1 MGRPPDAQAQGGRWR
16 GPLLAGLLGASLLA
30 GPPFSTDDPEPVE
43 YHHMEL
49 YLSWLGLRTPGGATG
64 SLPLVEFNDG
74 ILPETQFHIVAPLAY
89 AKPAGG
95 PVTRGYGDTEIG
107 LKVRVLRETDMRPQ
121 VGVFPL
127 VEVPTGAADRGLGAG
142 HTQVY
147 LPIWLQKSWGSWT
160 SYGGYGWWRNP
171 GDGRRN
177 WHYLG
182 WLLQRDLSGWATVGG
197 EVFRRSPA
205 TLGGRASE
213 GFNLGAI
220 FNLSER
226 DHLLVSAGRNLSGD
240 RETHLYL
247 GYQVTLDLEGA
258 RLRPSQSRGGQP

>member
-1 MGRPPDAQAQGGRWR
+1 
-16 GPLLAGLLGASLLA
+16 
-30 GPPFSTDDPEPVE
+30 
-43 YHHMEL
+43 MEL
-49 YLSWLGLRTPGGATG
+49 YLSWLGLRTPGGAAG
-64 SLPLVEFNDG
+64 SLPLVEFNAG

-107 LKVRVLRETDMRPQ
+107 LKVRLLRETDTLPQ
-121 VGVFPL
+121 VGLFPM
-127 VEVPTGAADRGLGAG
+127 VEVPTGSAERGLGAG

-147 LPIWLQKSWGSWT
+147 LPLWLQKSWGPWI

-171 GDGRRN
+171 GDGQRN

-182 WLLQRDLSGWATVGG
+182 WLLQRDLSARITVGG
-197 EVFRRSPA
+197 ELFRRSAA
-205 TLGGRASE
+205 TQGGVASD

-220 FNLSER
+220 LNLSER
-226 DHLLVSAGRNLSGD
+226 NHILVSAGRNLSGD

-247 GYQVTLDLEGA
+247 GYQMTLGLEAA
-258 RLRPSQSRGGQP
+258 RLRLSQGGTGQR